1 MLFQLHLKRYCL
13 LLSPYSLD
21 AIYKTFRTVNA
32 GLKLH
37 HWPERKYI
45 SLGALGLSMVPHGGV
60 LLYSDGGVRG
70 CGQTGFWCL
79 CLGFARLTAVFEA
92 KALAVHFQ
100 NVDMVG

>member
-1 MLFQLHLKRYCL
+1 MHQQLDSSIELKQKHSPSQQNRHI
-13 LLSPYSLD
+13 LS
-21 AIYKTFRTVNA
+21 VNA